1 MESFQRRSR
10 GNHGHERYALT
21 LAVLLDLEGIR
32 KRAGWFFFVKGDDA
46 KRVLA
51 AALDLVN
58 RNRVRARIFQ
68 VIRVLFA
75 RPVRFCFGSHP
86 YRRF

>member
-1 MESFQRRSR
+1 MTDSVESFKRRSWCNHR
-10 GNHGHERYALT
+10 GERYAL
-21 LAVLLDLEGIR
+21 LFAVLLDLEGIR
-32 KRAGWFFFVKGDDA
+32 KRAVRFFFVKRDDA

-58 RNRVRARIFQ
+58 RNGVSARVFQ

-75 RPVRFCFGSHP
+75 RLVRFCFGSHP
-86 YRRF
+86 

>member
-1 MESFQRRSR
+1 
-10 GNHGHERYALT
+10 
-21 LAVLLDLEGIR
+21 
-32 KRAGWFFFVKGDDA
+32 
-46 KRVLA
+46 
-51 AALDLVN
+51 
-58 RNRVRARIFQ
+58 VRTRIFQ